1 MPTDKVKILIEL
13 IARLRVAR
21 LSDDSIAIRVG
32 LTRSGLSRILATPE
46 YKVAQQ
52 DALRDV
58 TMHMDDILKARA
70 DWLAQEWAKDA
81 VPEAMTSLIQIVR
94 QKKDLRACLRAAE
107 VILDR
112 DPNATLPTS
121 KGNGNGSNGPTLTL
135 TRLPDAIFA
144 KLTKDA
150 DALATAA
157 PVQAQP

>member
-21 LSDDSIAIRVG
+21 IADDSIAVRVG

-46 YKVAQQ
+46 YKVAQN

-112 DPNATLPTS
+112 DPNATLPSS
-121 KGNGNGSNGPTLTL
+121 KGNGGGNGNGPTITL
-135 TRLPDAIFA
+135 QRLPDAIFA
-144 KLTKDA
+144 KLTKDS
-150 DALATAA
+150 DALVTVV
-157 PVQAQP
+157 PTP

>member
-21 LSDDSIAIRVG
+21 IADDSIAIRVG

-46 YKVAQQ
+46 YKLAQQ

-70 DWLAQEWAKDA
+70 DWLAQEWARDA
-81 VPEAMTSLIQIVR
+81 VPEAMSSLVQIVR

-112 DPNATLPTS
+112 DPNGTLPTARG
-121 KGNGNGSNGPTLTL
+121 GNGGGPTITL
-135 TRLPDAIFA
+135 QRLPDAIFA

-150 DALATAA
+150 DALATVPVMA
-157 PVQAQP
+157 PQTP